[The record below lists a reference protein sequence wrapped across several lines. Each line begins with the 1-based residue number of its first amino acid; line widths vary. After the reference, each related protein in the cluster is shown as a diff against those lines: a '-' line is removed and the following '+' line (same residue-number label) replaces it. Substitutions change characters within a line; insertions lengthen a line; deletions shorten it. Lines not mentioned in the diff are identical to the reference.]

1 MNLATINDPIATSNL
16 WEDLTDRDGELISG
30 GNRRCDLWEDLI
42 DRYGELGSESNRRP
56 GNNQVNFV
64 LNLYIINNS
73 NVLIAG
79 RDNKLGNNAF

>member
-16 WEDLTDRDGELISG
+16 WEDLTDRDGELIFG
-30 GNRRCDLWEDLI
+30 GNRRQDLWEDLI
-42 DRYGELGSESNRRP
+42 DRYGELGSGSNRRP